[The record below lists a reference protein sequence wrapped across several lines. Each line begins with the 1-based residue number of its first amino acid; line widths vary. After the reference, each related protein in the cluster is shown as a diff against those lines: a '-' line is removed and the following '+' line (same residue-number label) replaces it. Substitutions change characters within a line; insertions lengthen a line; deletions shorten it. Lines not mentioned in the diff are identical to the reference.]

1 MAFVHEIDDVNNV
14 CLYLMNKM
22 RGKSHSY
29 KVTCH
34 FLSFIFLTDFTGSQI
49 KNRETLSNRLD
60 HLKSHV
66 T

>member
-14 CLYLMNKM
+14 CLYLVNKM

-34 FLSFIFLTDFTGSQI
+34 FLSVLTDFTGIQI